1 MFIARQWWKT
11 KVTQLNLV
19 PSTDNNYLL
28 DTDNDLHSGCL
39 NYRSTAGFSRPLSP
53 GLSDYTIT
61 FHLCLEA
68 TCHNFSFT
76 LN

>member
-28 DTDNDLHSGCL
+28 DTNNDDLHSGCL
-39 NYRSTAGFSRPLSP
+39 NYRSTAPNS
-53 GLSDYTIT
+53 T
-61 FHLCLEA
+61 
-68 TCHNFSFT
+68 
-76 LN
+76 